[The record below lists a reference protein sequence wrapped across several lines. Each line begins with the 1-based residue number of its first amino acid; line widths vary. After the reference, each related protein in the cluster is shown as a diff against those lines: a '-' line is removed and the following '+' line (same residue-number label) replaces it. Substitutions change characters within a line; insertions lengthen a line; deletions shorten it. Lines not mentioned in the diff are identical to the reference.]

1 MNVTR
6 TQAIVLRRTN
16 YGEADRIIQLLTPD
30 GKISAMVKGA
40 RREKSRLSGGIELFA
55 VCDVVINE
63 GRGDLG
69 VVTSARLVKFYKD
82 IMTDYDRMQF
92 AYLAIKLVSGASEM
106 VNGPEWYEVLAG
118 TLEGLG
124 TLSMPLEL
132 IQTWFYLRYSSLMGY
147 ELSLQLDTNG
157 EKLSVEQNYRYDSEN
172 RGLEA
177 AKDGILASQHIKLLR
192 LIATKSLKVLSQIG
206 GTMAVLPACVL
217 VAREHAAINE
227 Q

>member
-55 VCDVVINE
+55 ICDVVINE

-106 VNGPEWYEVLAG
+106 VQEPEWYEVLSG
-118 TLEGLG
+118 TLEALG
-124 TLSMPLEL
+124 TLQIPLEL
-132 IQTWFYLRYSSLMGY
+132 IQTWFYLRYALLMGY
-147 ELSLQLDTNG
+147 GLSLQLDSSG
-157 EKLSVEQNYRYDSEN
+157 KKLLPELRYHYDSTEQGLIIVEN
-172 RGLEA
+172 GVLTSE
-177 AKDGILASQHIKLLR
+177 HIKLLR
-192 LIATKSLKVLSQIG
+192 LIATKSIKVLLQISG
-206 GTMAVLPACVL
+206 IETYLPVCL
-217 VAREHAAINE
+217 SVALEHSAIK
-227 Q
+227 

>member
-30 GKISAMVKGA
+30 GKISAMVKGV

-55 VCDVVINE
+55 ICDVVINQ

-69 VVTSARLVKFYKD
+69 VITSARLVKFYKD
-82 IMTDYDRMQF
+82 IMTDYNRMQF

-106 VNGPEWYEVLAG
+106 VQEPEWYEVLSG
-118 TLEGLG
+118 TLEALG
-124 TLSMPLEL
+124 TLQIPLEL
-132 IQTWFYLRYSSLMGY
+132 IQTWFYLRYSNLLGY
-147 ELSLQLDTNG
+147 DLSLQLDING
-157 EKLSVEQNYRYDSEN
+157 EKLSVDQNYRYDTDG
-172 RGLEA
+172 RGLVVAGNGDLTSE
-177 AKDGILASQHIKLLR
+177 HIKLLR

-206 GTMAVLPACVL
+206 GVEAVLPACAL

-227 Q
+227 K